1 MTTLNKIQELE
12 DMMDSI
18 KARLDHVE
26 QVLNIES
33 DTAWESDMS
42 DIDEAATAGV
52 DMADVDSNW
61 TAGDI
66 AHDSTYPGYADDTLS
81 LIHI

>member
-12 DMMDSI
+12 DMMSSI

-42 DIDEAATAGV
+42 DIDDATMAGGV
-52 DMADVDSNW
+52 RRR
-61 TAGDI
+61 AGRR
-66 AHDSTYPGYADDTLS
+66 
-81 LIHI
+81 